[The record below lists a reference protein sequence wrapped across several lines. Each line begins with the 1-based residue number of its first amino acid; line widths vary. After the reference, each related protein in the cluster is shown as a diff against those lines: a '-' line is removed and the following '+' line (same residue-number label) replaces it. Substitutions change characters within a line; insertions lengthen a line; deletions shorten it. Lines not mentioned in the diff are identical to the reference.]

1 MQAGSQTTGRY
12 VRTYLHHNQAISND
26 ADDDAVQRLYSSS
39 HVHALQE
46 MMRGAA
52 SAGSSRAGA
61 PTAGLSCNACM
72 STCPA
77 MEVAVRAAQ
86 IRRTGARPAGSAG
99 AGALAACLP
108 FGWPDASFPK
118 SEATG

>member
-1 MQAGSQTTGRY
+1 MQKFSWI
-12 VRTYLHHNQAISND
+12 HPN
-26 ADDDAVQRLYSSS
+26 
-39 HVHALQE
+39 
-46 MMRGAA
+46 
-52 SAGSSRAGA
+52 
-61 PTAGLSCNACM
+61 TA
-72 STCPA
+72 
-77 MEVAVRAAQ
+77 EVAVRAAQ